1 MLPACNINMFFNEGG
16 GMKKGFTLLELIV
29 VIIILGILAAL
40 GFAQYTKMVEK
51 GRTAEAKTILGQIR
65 SAQNAYAQEYN
76 GAFNDGTLLGV
87 TIPLACDGEHYF
99 SYATDAG
106 TGTSTASRCTA
117 GGKTPDVG
125 AGDVY
130 TLTLTPAGAF
140 GGTAGYY

>member
-1 MLPACNINMFFNEGG
+1 MFFNEGG

-76 GAFNDGTLLGV
+76 GAFNDGPLLGV
-87 TIPLACDGEHYF
+87 TIPLICDTDHYF
-99 SYATDAG
+99 SYATENVNG
-106 TGTSTASRCTA
+106 VSTASRCTA
-117 GGKTPDVG
+117 LGKTPNVG
-125 AGDVY
+125 AGETYD
-130 TLTLTPAGAF
+130 LTLTPAGTF